1 MLSGFHLPPPASSA
15 LGKTTAAAGSPNTL
29 WTLEFV
35 DAVAKAG
42 PRPYLTTW
50 LACHS
55 QYQEDSRSPRP
66 PTLQHL
72 SADKGAHCPHLRVGN
87 TCSSHLSTVMTI
99 TCSAKQGAWFSQD
112 ARQARPIHA
121 IPSGHKISP
130 LGWKSLADSTVFLA
144 SVGLILS
151 IRHKVSLCLLFFF
164 FKISIL
170 CHLAKYL
177 ECN

>member
-1 MLSGFHLPPPASSA
+1 MLWPRQDQDPTSPHGWLVIAST
-15 LGKTTAAAGSPNTL
+15 KRTARCPMAT
-29 WTLEFV
+29 
-35 DAVAKAG
+35 
-42 PRPYLTTW
+42 
-50 LACHS
+50 
-55 QYQEDSRSPRP
+55 RSPRP
-66 PTLQHL
+66 RTLQHH
-72 SADKGAHCPHLRVGN
+72 SADKGAHCPRLRVGN

-112 ARQARPIHA
+112 ARRARPIHA

-151 IRHKVSLCLLFFF
+151 IRHKVSLCLFFFF